1 MKDDVACAPIREL
14 IGRFVGGALAA
25 FEMGRL
31 W

>member
-25 FEMGRL
+25 F
-31 W
+31 